1 MDTYSMDLRER
12 VLAACDAGQPTKRV
26 AERFGVSPAW
36 VRRLKQRRRESG
48 SASPRKRG
56 RQDPGMFDR
65 KRSAALR
72 RMIKESPDT
81 TLAQLQMR
89 VEDELGITCS
99 VFTIWRT
106 VRRLGITLKKSPS
119 ARPSTNVRT

>member
-1 MDTYSMDLRER
+1 MVDTYSMDLRER

-26 AERFGVSPAW
+26 AARFGVSPAW
-36 VRRLKQRRRESG
+36 VRRLKQRRRETG
-48 SASPRKRG
+48 SVAPRKRG
-56 RQDPGMFDR
+56 RQDPGMFDD

-99 VFTIWRT
+99 VFTVWRT

-119 ARPSTNVRT
+119 AR